1 MTLRGSASTG
11 SLERPGGGVPHRGG
25 CSTRRRRSSTRC
37 AGRATTPVL
46 PTQDADWTGQLIGI
60 QGTMAASSYDGVVAL
75 WLLRDY
81 DEEAWECVC
90 TRVAAGFLDRR
101 RGRDDGVLRR
111 LPTTAAAGT
120 RSLLLSS
127 QGHRYGVYNLRRG
140 EVVAAGRELGGTQ
153 YVYQESFASPVARR
167 GVGDGAPSPRG
178 ELAAGAGEASSSSLI
193 RNSPGFY
200 EVLIFSLLS

>member
-1 MTLRGSASTG
+1 
-11 SLERPGGGVPHRGG
+11 
-25 CSTRRRRSSTRC
+25 
-37 AGRATTPVL
+37 
-46 PTQDADWTGQLIGI
+46 
-60 QGTMAASSYDGVVAL
+60 MAASSYDGVVAL
-75 WLLRDY
+75 WLLRYY

-111 LPTTAAAGT
+111 PPTTAAAGT

-140 EVVAAGRELGGTQ
+140 EVVAAGRELGGGDDVILATQ

-200 EVLIFSLLS
+200 GVLIFSLLSLKYGNGCSWSSV